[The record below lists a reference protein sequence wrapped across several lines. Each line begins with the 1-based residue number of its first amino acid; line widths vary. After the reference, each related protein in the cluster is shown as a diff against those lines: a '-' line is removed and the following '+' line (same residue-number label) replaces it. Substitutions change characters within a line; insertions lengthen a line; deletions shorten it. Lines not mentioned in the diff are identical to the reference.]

1 MFGHYIK
8 KAWMQKLDLNWPLPF
23 IDASINL
30 GLKDISAHT
39 RRSAHNMRLKAQYN
53 AAMPD
58 CISSVLKYPRKL
70 RQSAYQWFYC

>member
-30 GLKDISAHT
+30 GLKGYFSPHQAIGT
-39 RRSAHNMRLKAQYN
+39 
-53 AAMPD
+53 
-58 CISSVLKYPRKL
+58 
-70 RQSAYQWFYC
+70 